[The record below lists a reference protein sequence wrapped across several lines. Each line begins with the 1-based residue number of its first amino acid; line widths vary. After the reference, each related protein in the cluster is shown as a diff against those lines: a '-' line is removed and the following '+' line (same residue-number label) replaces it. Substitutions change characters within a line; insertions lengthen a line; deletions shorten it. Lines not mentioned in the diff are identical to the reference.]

1 MGRTHSASPGESMSI
16 ANVGKVIGQFEK
28 NIMRVVKEGTD
39 LLTNPNHTKEDELK
53 WEQDCKNVFKTGTQ
67 DVGDEAYSQAKEGA
81 TKHLMDRGFSKEEAE
96 RWSEN
101 VAKKVMDQ
109 AEKVRAGIP
118 KVEQAAKL
126 GWLKFVAAV
135 TAIFGAVMTFS
146 FMQRDERADK
156 SRKMLAFVEHIEEER
171 KIMVST
177 EDFNLM
183 AGSLLVTSAP
193 PVTTSA
199 PPTAAAA
206 AAPLPPPVAA
216 IAAAPALVEIKTE
229 SGKTQTVNT
238 TVERVYRS
246 APPRVQN
253 IMRNYPPFHIEHD
266 YDKPGSGT
274 ENDYQHYEQHPH
286 KSFTVS
292 TDFASIHVSY

>member
-1 MGRTHSASPGESMSI
+1 MSL
-16 ANVGKVIGQFEK
+16 ATVGKVIGQVEQ

-39 LLTNPNHTKEDELK
+39 LLTKPHTKEDELK
-53 WEQDCKNVFKTGTQ
+53 WEQDCKNVFKTSSQ
-67 DVGDEAYSQAKEGA
+67 DIGDEAYSQAKEGA
-81 TKHLMDRGFSKEEAE
+81 TKHLMDRGLSKEEAE

-101 VAKKVMDQ
+101 VVKKVMDQ

-118 KVEQAAKL
+118 KVQQAAKL
-126 GWLKFVAAV
+126 GWLKFVGAV

-146 FMQRDERADK
+146 FMQRDERAEK
-156 SRKMLAFVEHIEEER
+156 SRKMLAFVEHVEEER
-171 KIMVST
+171 KIMVSR
-177 EDFNLM
+177 EDFNVM

-199 PPTAAAA
+199 PATAAAA
-206 AAPLPPPVAA
+206 PAAPAPLPAPVAA

-229 SGKTQTVNT
+229 SGKTQTVKT

-253 IMRNYPPFHIEHD
+253 IMRNYPAAPIEHD
-266 YDKPGSGT
+266 YDKPGPGP
-274 ENDYQHYEQHPH
+274 ENGYQHSEQHPH